1 MIDGWALD
9 FLAAVHGDP
18 GIGQSAGAA
27 AAATTKNGYYGEHV
41 IPVLTILF

>member
-27 AAATTKNGYYGEHV
+27 AAATTEEW
-41 IPVLTILF
+41 LLR